1 MCCWRCNTPCSAQC
15 SRCKTAF
22 YCGKECQKADKWRHK
37 VDCDAA
43 CVKRTCAS
51 CQKIAECK
59 RCVSC
64 ENVWYCDRECQRNHR
79 TQHKSDCQAK
89 VKSVLSKANEIRSFH
104 QLLRI
109 LPRGLG
115 SVYYWGNT
123 PAVDLINLPIN
134 EGTNYSKP
142 FNLLLCG
149 VGDPRN
155 MVLSLASL
163 PDCYTEKVTFVLND
177 ICACV
182 LARTVLLLY
191 MLYKGESVMEANL
204 GHRTISK
211 IHRFVILSILKF
223 TQLYYALIYPLLT
236 YAIIT
241 RGKTYSTTLQPLTI
255 LQKNQLG

>member
-1 MCCWRCNTPCSAQC
+1 MYRRMCCWRCNTPCSAQC

-104 QLLRI
+104 QLLSI

-115 SVYYWGNT
+115 SVYYWENT

-149 VGDPRN
+149 VGDPRKYGS
-155 MVLSLASL
+155 VLGQF
-163 PDCYTEKVTFVLND
+163 T
-177 ICACV
+177 
-182 LARTVLLLY
+182 RLLH
-191 MLYKGESVMEANL
+191 GESYLRVKRYLCVCVGANC
-204 GHRTISK
+204 
-211 IHRFVILSILKF
+211 VV
-223 TQLYYALIYPLLT
+223 
-236 YAIIT
+236 
-241 RGKTYSTTLQPLTI
+241 TLHVVQR
-255 LQKNQLG
+255 